1 MKCRAR
7 KGHMTLLLCHS
18 EPFDF
23 AQDRLHR
30 AISVLNLI
38 ARDLIRSLPARSTA
52 GLPVYVTASPAAPFS
67 TPLRFARNDTLLVQI
82 DPQRR
87 NRFRYFQSIRP
98 STAASLPS
106 CDASSHRSHRLV
118 MSNEKRRSRSTAAS
132 ESSDYRCNSDLQ
144 GLIYI
149 SPSSRKVL

>member
-23 AQDRLHR
+23 AQDRLR
-30 AISVLNLI
+30 RGISVLDLI

-67 TPLRFARNDTLLVQI
+67 TPLRFAGNDKLLVQI
-82 DPQRR
+82 DQQRQM
-87 NRFRYFQSIRP
+87 RFRYFQSSLGPAPRRP
-98 STAASLPS
+98 YHHAMRRRIVLIASRCARKSGGRVRPPLLNLGTIAATATSKASFIF
-106 CDASSHRSHRLV
+106 DRTTVRL
-118 MSNEKRRSRSTAAS
+118 
-132 ESSDYRCNSDLQ
+132 
-144 GLIYI
+144 
-149 SPSSRKVL
+149 

>member
-1 MKCRAR
+1 MN
-7 KGHMTLLLCHS
+7 LLLCHS

-30 AISVLNLI
+30 GISVLNLI
-38 ARDLIRSLPARSTA
+38 ARD
-52 GLPVYVTASPAAPFS
+52 FS
-67 TPLRFARNDTLLVQI
+67 IPLRFARNDTLLVQI
-82 DPQRR
+82 DQQRR
-87 NRFRYFQSIRP
+87 KRFRHFQSIRP

-118 MSNEKRRSRSTAAS
+118 LRNEKRRSRSTAAS

-149 SPSSRKVL
+149 SPSSRKVSSVES